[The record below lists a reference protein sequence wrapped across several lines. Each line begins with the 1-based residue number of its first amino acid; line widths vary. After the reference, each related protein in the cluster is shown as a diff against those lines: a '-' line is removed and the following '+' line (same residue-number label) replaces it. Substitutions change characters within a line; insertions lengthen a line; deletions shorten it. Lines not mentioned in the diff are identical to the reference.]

1 MKEAESLIIGCIE
14 RRWAWDKVKTIEC
27 RGVTTY
33 SSPVKETKVVKGNAE
48 R

>member
-14 RRWAWDKVKTIEC
+14 RRWAIEC